1 MKVIKI
7 IGKVYSPDEIE
18 INSRIVR
25 KWLSAAQ
32 ILKKN
37 ISGKYHEIN
46 DIEEVEKEYEACL
59 NSLSEE
65 DKKHYS
71 QYISENWKETFP
83 IMKDVSRFEKVRPN
97 DGVEF
102 CVLL

>member
-7 IGKVYSPDEIE
+7 IGKEYSPDEIE

-25 KWLSAAQ
+25 KWISAAQ

-37 ISGKYHEIN
+37 IDDKYHVIN
-46 DIEEVEKEYEACL
+46 DIEKVEKEYETCL
-59 NSLSEE
+59 NLLSEE
-65 DKKHYS
+65 DKKFYE

-83 IMKDVSRFEKVRPN
+83 IMKDVSKFEKVRPK

>member
-1 MKVIKI
+1 MKIIKI
-7 IGKVYSPDEIE
+7 IGKVYSPNEIE
-18 INSRIVR
+18 ANSKIVR
-25 KWLSAAQ
+25 KWLSSAQ

-46 DIEEVEKEYEACL
+46 NVEEVEKEYDTCL
-59 NSLSEE
+59 KSLNEE
-65 DKKHYS
+65 DKKYYS

-83 IMKDVSRFEKVRPN
+83 IMKDVSRFENVRPK
-97 DGVEF
+97 DGIEF

>member
-1 MKVIKI
+1 MKIIKI

-18 INSRIVR
+18 ANSRIVR
-25 KWLSAAQ
+25 KWLSTAQ

-37 ISGKYHEIN
+37 ICGKYHEIN
-46 DIEEVEKEYEACL
+46 DIEKVEKEYEACL
-59 NSLSEE
+59 STLSED
-65 DKKHYS
+65 DKKHYL
-71 QYISENWKETFP
+71 QYIAENWKETFP
-83 IMKDVSRFEKVRPN
+83 IMKDVSRFEKVRPS